1 MMRVVMV
8 LMAALVCACA
18 THRPVAVEL
27 DPERNARFE
36 AATRYSAR
44 FTGQAVLVMEGD
56 TIIWERY
63 RRGLRPGEPKQIY
76 SGTKSFLCAA
86 AVAAQ
91 DDGLLDL
98 DAPAALLLDEWRDDP
113 TKAAITGRQ
122 LLQQVSGLET
132 VFPDAAAAALFPFFR
147 IADQQAWALAQPVA
161 AAPGERYEYGCVHML
176 AFAAL
181 LERAVGEPVLDYLER
196 RIFAPIG
203 IEHGRWLRDP
213 AGHALFSV
221 GARMSARDW
230 ARFGQLIRD
239 DGVVAGR
246 RVLEPGGVSACRQG
260 TDANPAY
267 GMALW
272 LNQPMGPALV
282 ARMPGS
288 FSRFH
293 PERALL
299 PGGPEDLVA
308 ALGWRSNRMYIIP
321 SRDLVIVRMGRWQRD
336 YLDSEFL
343 ALVLGEP

>member
-221 GARMSARDW
+221 GAPISARDR
-230 ARFGQLIRD
+230 APVGQHLRD
-239 DGVVAGR
+239 ATAGATGPSPGTGPASGSSSGTTGWSPGGACWSLEGCPPAGR
-246 RVLEPGGVSACRQG
+246 ARTPTPPTAWPCGSTSPWVRRWSPGCPAPSPASTPSAPCF
-260 TDANPAY
+260 PA
-267 GMALW
+267 
-272 LNQPMGPALV
+272 GPRTWWRRWAG
-282 ARMPGS
+282 AATACTS
-288 FSRFH
+288 SR
-293 PERALL
+293 R
-299 PGGPEDLVA
+299 GI
-308 ALGWRSNRMYIIP
+308 W
-321 SRDLVIVRMGRWQRD
+321 
-336 YLDSEFL
+336 
-343 ALVLGEP
+343 